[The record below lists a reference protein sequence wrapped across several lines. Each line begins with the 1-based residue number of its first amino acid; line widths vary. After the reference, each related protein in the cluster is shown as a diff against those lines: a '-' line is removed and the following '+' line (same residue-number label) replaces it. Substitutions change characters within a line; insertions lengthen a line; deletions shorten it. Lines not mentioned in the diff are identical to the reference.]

1 MKNQIINILR
11 GLKAHFNK
19 KKKFNR
25 YTTKSSYKLIKKLS
39 PRDKV
44 QDLLVPIGTRESGV
58 VLQP

>member
-19 KKKFNR
+19 KKINR

>member
-1 MKNQIINILR
+1 MKNQIINILC
-11 GLKAHFNK
+11 GLKAHFN